1 MRSRRDEEGSVSS
14 LQVRAPRPT
23 RALAA
28 TIVVAAA
35 ALLFP
40 STGRPAF
47 PGANGPIA
55 FVSNRDGNQEIYTI
69 RPDGSDPHRLTANAV
84 ADTDPAVS
92 PDGKRIAFTR
102 GLDIWVMNSDG
113 SGQAAVTGTEGTDS
127 APAWSPDGSKLVLV
141 SNRNTPGGG
150 TTGPELWVMNAD
162 GSAVR
167 QLTDTNP
174 GASLAPAWAPVGDRI
189 AFHSNLDGDFE
200 IYTIAASSVPGIGT
214 DSRVKLTDNIGVQDQ
229 NPSWSPDGARI
240 VFERG
245 SGTNVG

>member
-1 MRSRRDEEGSVSS
+1 MRVGCDEEGSVSS
-14 LQVRAPRPT
+14 LHIRAPRPT

-28 TIVVAAA
+28 TIVVAAG

-92 PDGKRIAFTR
+92 PDGGRIAFTR
-102 GLDIWVMNSDG
+102 GLDIWVMKSDG

-127 APAWSPDGSKLVLV
+127 APAWSPDGSKLVFV

-162 GSAVR
+162 GSPVR
-167 QLTDTNP
+167 QLTDTTP
-174 GASLAPAWAPVGDRI
+174 GASLAPAWAPVGHR
-189 AFHSNLDGDFE
+189 AGCAHAV
-200 IYTIAASSVPGIGT
+200 AAG
-214 DSRVKLTDNIGVQDQ
+214 
-229 NPSWSPDGARI
+229 PSWFHGGPAVARRAS
-240 VFERG
+240 E
-245 SGTNVG
+245 SS